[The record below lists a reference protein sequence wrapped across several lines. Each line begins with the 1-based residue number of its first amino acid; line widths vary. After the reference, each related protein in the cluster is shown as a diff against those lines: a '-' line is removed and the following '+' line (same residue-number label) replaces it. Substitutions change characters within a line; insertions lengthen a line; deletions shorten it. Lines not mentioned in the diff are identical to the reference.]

1 MNIEKEISH
10 VILLCNQRSMHLSI
24 EMLTRDATYPL
35 LFDVVYKKV
44 NILVWNAV
52 VTQVYR
58 NVRDCIKEYEY

>member
-10 VILLCNQRSMHLSI
+10 VIWLCNQRSIHLSI